1 MMEEENPSLVFGQKA
16 KESNDPSLCSRCS
29 LQKNCRP
36 HALQAPQ
43 ASFKLQLNAH
53 LYTCIPWAGDG
64 LPGSHYTQEIA
75 LCGLRYPSDR
85 NLCGCEVL
93 KHVCSYRPLFPS
105 PCFHG
110 SRCDPA
116 NALQTF
122 LGSSVVDLWGTV
134 LQYDRARNPTCSWC
148 PEPMMKQGLVLAQ
161 LEESCA
167 HVFDM

>member
-1 MMEEENPSLVFGQKA
+1 MIQVCAVAVACKRIAALM
-16 KESNDPSLCSRCS
+16 R
-29 LQKNCRP
+29 
-36 HALQAPQ
+36 LQAPQ

-134 LQYDRARNPTCSWC
+134 LQYDRARNPTFVA
-148 PEPMMKQGLVLAQ
+148 LVLAQ